1 MESTTR
7 RDFILGLVF
16 FGTLAL
22 LLYYTIVLTGFS
34 FNPKTNLM
42 AWFPDARGLK
52 EGDAVHVAGRPTGTV
67 RDVILDYQRPEHA
80 RIGVSMEFEEP
91 PQLREGYTMSIVEYS
106 ALGGRVVEIDPGPPG
121 ARPIGEGVELT
132 GSAEPGVM
140 EMMRQFVEENREDFR
155 ASLASLRKNLDEIAA
170 GTGLLGALI
179 HDPGMRDDLESTLAD
194 LRGIADDVRAGK
206 GALGALIAD
215 EPTRERLLKLIDDA
229 GASMADIR
237 EVARSAREGEGLI
250 GALLNDPQLKDDAA
264 RLIENL
270 ELTSE
275 RLREFADNAAQGQ
288 GLLGRLLYDEQ
299 LALDASAFMADVA
312 EVARRLKE
320 GEGSLGQLMAKD
332 EAYDGLLEAI
342 RSLNAQLED
351 ARESQPIS
359 SFAGMLFGAF

>member
-34 FNPKTNLM
+34 LNPKTSLM

-67 RDVILDYQRPEHA
+67 RDVILDYQRPEQT
-80 RIGVSMEFEEP
+80 RIGVTMEFAEP

-121 ARPIGEGVELT
+121 ARPIGEAVELK

-140 EMMRQFVEENREDFR
+140 EVVRQLVEENREDLR
-155 ASLASLRKNLDEIAA
+155 ASLSSLRKSLDEIAA
-170 GTGLLGALI
+170 GTGLLGALVN
-179 HDPGMRDDLESTLAD
+179 DASMREDLDRTLSD
-194 LRGIADDVRAGK
+194 LSGIADDLRAGK

-215 EPTRERLLKLIDDA
+215 EPTRERMLKLIDDA

-250 GALLNDPQLKDDAA
+250 GALLNDPQLKDDAT
-264 RLIENL
+264 RLLENL
-270 ELTSE
+270 EITSE
-275 RLREFADNAAQGQ
+275 RLREFTDNASAGQ

-299 LALDASAFMADVA
+299 LALDASAFMDDLA

-332 EAYDGLLEAI
+332 EAYDGFLEAI

>member
-1 MESTTR
+1 MESNTR
-7 RDFILGLVF
+7 RDFILGIVF

-34 FNPKTNLM
+34 LNPKTSLM

-67 RDVILDYQRPEHA
+67 RDVILDYERPEET
-80 RIGVSMEFEEP
+80 RIGVTMEFAEP
-91 PQLREGYTMSIVEYS
+91 PQLREGYTMAIVEYS

-121 ARPIGEGVELT
+121 ARPIGAGVELS
-132 GSAEPGVM
+132 GSAEPGALEVLR
-140 EMMRQFVEENREDFR
+140 ELVEENREDLR
-155 ASLASLRKNLDEIAA
+155 AALSSLRTSLDDITA
-170 GTGLLGALI
+170 GKGLLGALI
-179 HDPGMRDDLESTLAD
+179 NDTSMRDDLDRTLAD

-215 EPTRERLLKLIDDA
+215 EPTRERMLKLLDDA
-229 GASMADIR
+229 GAAMTDIR
-237 EVARSAREGEGLI
+237 EVANAAREGEGLL
-250 GALLNDPQLKDDAA
+250 GALLNDPQMKEDAS
-264 RLIENL
+264 RLLENL
-270 ELTSE
+270 EITSE
-275 RLREFADNAAQGQ
+275 RLREFADNTAQSQ
-288 GLLGRLLYDEQ
+288 GLLGRLLYDEE
-299 LALDASAFMADVA
+299 LAMDASAFMDDLA

-332 EAYDGLLEAI
+332 EAYDGFLEAI